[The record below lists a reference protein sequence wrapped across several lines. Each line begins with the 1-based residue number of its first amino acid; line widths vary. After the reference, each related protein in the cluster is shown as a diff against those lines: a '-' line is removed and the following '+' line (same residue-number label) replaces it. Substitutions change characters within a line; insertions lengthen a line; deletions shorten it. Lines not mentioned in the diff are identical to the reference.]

1 MATSLHSH
9 LCSIFKIIL
18 NIYIFKILLYF
29 FYICKKQ
36 YQLVMAKLVLDI
48 SKLEM
53 AASKLRAIAHPMRI
67 AIIDLLNDKPKLSVT
82 EIYSSLDIEQA
93 SASHHLNILKNKGV
107 LVSKREGKKIFY
119 ALKNVTLTEIIECIN
134 RCNED

>member
-1 MATSLHSH
+1 MG
-9 LCSIFKIIL
+9 
-18 NIYIFKILLYF
+18 N
-29 FYICKKQ
+29 
-36 YQLVMAKLVLDI
+36 LVIDI
-48 SKLEM
+48 NKLEM

-67 AIIDLLNDKPKLSVT
+67 AILDLLNDSPKLSVT
-82 EIYSSLDIEQA
+82 EIYEKLKIEQA

-119 ALKNVTLTEIIECIN
+119 SLKNISLTEIIECIN